1 MPKNIAV
8 CADGTWNHPGETER
22 GVPAPTNVYKLFK
35 TLSLTST
42 QLPHYDD
49 GVGVGGTP
57 IEHLLGGAIGDG
69 LFAKV
74 KENFAFVAHAYDD
87 GDQLFLFGF
96 SRGAYTARSLAGM
109 ITACGLPASDKFTD
123 KAVEDAFSAYRA
135 RTNRPAL
142 IADLNKRYGNRPVE
156 IAMVGVWETVGALGI
171 PGNLF
176 AGLDEHIYGFL
187 DTKLNKSVKAAYHA
201 ISIDEKRAEYI
212 PTFWD
217 PLTAEAIQSGNVLEQ
232 VWFAGV
238 HSDVGGSYA
247 EAGLSDIALSW
258 MMRKAKSHGLQF
270 DGDSFANYTEIEAK
284 HALDAAHQSWNPLWG
299 LWKKRT
305 VPTAAT
311 VANSV
316 AIRARYEDAYRPT
329 NLIIDGTGGLTG
341 YGIENVVPDP
351 LEGSGTSQ
359 SPD

>member
-8 CADGTWNHPGETER
+8 CADGTWNHPDETER
-22 GVPAPTNVYKLFK
+22 GLPAPTNVFKLFK
-35 TLSLTST
+35 SLPLTST

-57 IEHLLGGAIGDG
+57 IEHLLGGAVGDG

-87 GDQLFLFGF
+87 GDQLYLFGF

-109 ITACGLPASDKFTD
+109 IAACGLPISEKFTD
-123 KAVEDAFSAYRA
+123 QAVEDAFSAYRA

-142 IADLNKRYGNRPVE
+142 IAELNKRYGNRPVE

-187 DTKLNKSVKAAYHA
+187 DTKLNMNVKAAYHA
-201 ISIDEKRAEYI
+201 ISVDEKRAEYV
-212 PTFWD
+212 PTLWD
-217 PLTAEAIQSGNVLEQ
+217 PLSAGAVQAGNILEQ

-238 HSDVGGSYA
+238 HSDVGGGYA
-247 EAGLSDIALSW
+247 ETGLSDIALSW
-258 MMRKAKSHGLQF
+258 MMQKAKLRGLML
-270 DGDSFANYTEIEAK
+270 DSSSFALYTGSEAK
-284 HALDAAHQSWNPLWG
+284 HSLDAAHQSWNPLWG
-299 LWKKRT
+299 FWKKRT
-305 VPTAAT
+305 VPAT
-311 VANSV
+311 STIGNSV
-316 AIRARYEDAYRPT
+316 AIRIQYDDLYRPT
-329 NLIIDGTGGLTG
+329 NLVIDQTGQLNG
-341 YGIENVVPDP
+341 YLIEEVIPYP
-351 LEGSGTSQ
+351 KG
-359 SPD
+359 